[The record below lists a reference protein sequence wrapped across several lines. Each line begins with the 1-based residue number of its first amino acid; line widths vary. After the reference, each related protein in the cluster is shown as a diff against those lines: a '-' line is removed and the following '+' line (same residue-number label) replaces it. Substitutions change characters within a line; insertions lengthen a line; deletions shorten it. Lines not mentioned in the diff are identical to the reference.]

1 VASGPIKLHVSD
13 VQTAVPASVGV
24 EAGMVVLTEDEQPGR
39 SLRIIIGQPEARA
52 IMAAW
57 QGATP
62 GRPSTWDLYV
72 STVAVLGARIDRVVL
87 TGVQEERHYFAVIE
101 LEHQG
106 ERRTLSCRPS
116 DAIALALR
124 SYNATI
130 VAESSVLD
138 AAGVLPDGSKPAAA
152 AAVSTAAKASIDERE
167 AALAAR
173 EAELAARERALT
185 QREGPGGVTEPA
197 ESMEATE
204 TADATE
210 AADATEPTEVTG
222 VSDGRDATGPG
233 G

>member
-24 EAGMVVLTEDEQPGR
+24 EAGMVVLTEDDPPKR

-52 IMAAW
+52 ILAAW

-72 STVAVLGARIDRVVL
+72 STVAVLGARIDRAVL
-87 TGVQEERHYFAVIE
+87 TAVQEERHYFAVIE

-124 SYNATI
+124 TYNADI
-130 VAESSVLD
+130 MAEPSVLD
-138 AAGVLPDGSKPAAA
+138 AAGVLPDGSKRPP
-152 AAVSTAAKASIDERE
+152 VTALSMDERE

-173 EAELAARERALT
+173 EAELAAREFALAE
-185 QREGPGGVTEPA
+185 REQTT
-197 ESMEATE
+197 EAT
-204 TADATE
+204 DATE
-210 AADATEPTEVTG
+210 ARDGTDPGRKTG
-222 VSDGRDATGPG
+222 
-233 G
+233 

>member
-1 VASGPIKLHVSD
+1 VASGSAPIKLHVAD

-24 EAGMVVLTEDEQPGR
+24 EAGLVVLTEDEYPGR

-72 STVAVLGARIDRVVL
+72 STVAVLGARIRRVVL
-87 TGVQEERHYFAVIE
+87 TAVHEERHYFAVIE

-106 ERRTLSCRPS
+106 ERRTVSCRPS

-124 SYNATI
+124 SDNADI
-130 VAESSVLD
+130 LAEPSVLD
-138 AAGVLPDGSKPAAA
+138 AAGVLPDGSKSPPAPATPA
-152 AAVSTAAKASIDERE
+152 PSANAPSVDQRE

-173 EAELAARERALT
+173 EAELAARERALAE
-185 QREGPGGVTEPA
+185 REGTRPE
-197 ESMEATE
+197 
-204 TADATE
+204 TE
-210 AADATEPTEVTG
+210 ASHAAEG
-222 VSDGRDATGPG
+222 SDGTGPS
-233 G
+233 

>member
-1 VASGPIKLHVSD
+1 VASGSAPIKPIKLHVAD

-24 EAGMVVLTEDEQPGR
+24 EAGLVVLTEDEYPGR

-72 STVAVLGARIDRVVL
+72 STLAVLGARIDRVVL
-87 TGVQEERHYFAVIE
+87 TAVHEERHYFAVIE

-124 SYNATI
+124 TYNADI
-130 VAESSVLD
+130 LAEPSVLD
-138 AAGVLPDGSKPAAA
+138 AAGVWPDGSKRPAEPAEA
-152 AAVSTAAKASIDERE
+152 PVDERE

-173 EAELAARERALT
+173 EAELAARERALAE
-185 QREGPGGVTEPA
+185 REGTRPE
-197 ESMEATE
+197 
-204 TADATE
+204 TE
-210 AADATEPTEVTG
+210 ASHAAEG
-222 VSDGRDATGPG
+222 SDGTGQSA
-233 G
+233 